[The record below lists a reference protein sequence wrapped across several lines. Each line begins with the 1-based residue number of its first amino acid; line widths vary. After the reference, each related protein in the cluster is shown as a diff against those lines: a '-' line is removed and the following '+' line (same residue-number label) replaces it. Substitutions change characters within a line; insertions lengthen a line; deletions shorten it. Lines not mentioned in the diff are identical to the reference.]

1 MAEIPFKVK
10 DRVSFKPGPN
20 SSSNVTGTV
29 TGITE
34 ATGGRGGSSFL
45 VAQGDDGKECKV
57 RLGAATLAT
66 KLVTKAA

>member
-29 TGITE
+29 TGITA
-34 ATGGRGGSSFL
+34 ATGGRGGSAFL
-45 VAQGDDGKECKV
+45 VVKGDDGKERKV
-57 RLGAATLAT
+57 RPGAATL
-66 KLVTKAA
+66 VQKAA